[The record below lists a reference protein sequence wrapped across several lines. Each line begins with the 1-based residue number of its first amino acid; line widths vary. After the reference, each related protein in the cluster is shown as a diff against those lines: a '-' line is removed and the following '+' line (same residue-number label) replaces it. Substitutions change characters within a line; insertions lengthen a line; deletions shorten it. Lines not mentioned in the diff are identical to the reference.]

1 MLNIVKNTWALFFG
15 FSLICLGHGLQGT
28 LLGIRS
34 KVEGFSLGSIG
45 FIITGYFV
53 GYLIGSLLIP
63 LLLKRVGHIRVF
75 AALASI
81 ASVAILIHS
90 LFINVQIWFLIRII
104 TGICFAGFFIITES
118 WLNDKSE
125 NKTRGKI
132 LSIYLIITFLF
143 TGLGNFLLNLS
154 DPKNYDLFILISI
167 LLSMALIPILLSIS
181 SAPEF
186 IHPKRITIKELYQLS
201 PLGLVSGL
209 LIGLAHS
216 SVFGYGA
223 VYAISKNLSTINIS
237 IFMFIISFFGALFQW
252 PIGYISDKIDRR
264 ILLIIVNILAAI
276 LSLMIIGFSYIS
288 IIIFYII
295 LACYSGMCLP
305 MYSLAIA
312 HINDFLNKN
321 EIVSVASSFALVV
334 GIGAIFGPIFSSFF
348 MEYIGPDGF
357 FVHLFLIH
365 IILSIFGIYRLSQ
378 RDKPKIESQYVPLP
392 RNITP
397 AGMEMNPKIDLD
409 KN

>member
-1 MLNIVKNTWALFFG
+1 
-15 FSLICLGHGLQGT
+15 
-28 LLGIRS
+28 
-34 KVEGFSLGSIG
+34 
-45 FIITGYFV
+45 
-53 GYLIGSLLIP
+53 
-63 LLLKRVGHIRVF
+63 
-75 AALASI
+75 
-81 ASVAILIHS
+81 
-90 LFINVQIWFLIRII
+90 
-104 TGICFAGFFIITES
+104 
-118 WLNDKSE
+118 
-125 NKTRGKI
+125 
-132 LSIYLIITFLF
+132 
-143 TGLGNFLLNLS
+143 
-154 DPKNYDLFILISI
+154 
-167 LLSMALIPILLSIS
+167 
-181 SAPEF
+181 
-186 IHPKRITIKELYQLS
+186 
-201 PLGLVSGL
+201 
-209 LIGLAHS
+209 
-216 SVFGYGA
+216 
-223 VYAISKNLSTINIS
+223 
-237 IFMFIISFFGALFQW
+237 MFIISFFGALFQW